1 MVGERPM
8 RAGARDL
15 IVALSRLRAQAYPL
29 ETLWKKKE
37 KTFLGGLEKSRVRG
51 SSTRVD

>member
-1 MVGERPM
+1 M

-29 ETLWKKKE
+29 ETLWKKE
-37 KTFLGGLEKSRVRG
+37 KTSLGGLEKSRVRG